1 MLAAAITIPVT
12 KKTRH
17 ENSNTFSALMVIG
30 VPRCLSVTMDIYS
43 HLMPNMQADAVARV
57 DDVLQNAMLR
67 RSAGEGTEN
76 KR

>member
-1 MLAAAITIPVT
+1 VASSPSGGLVHLRQRVVRRSHAAGGA
-12 KKTRH
+12 
-17 ENSNTFSALMVIG
+17 G
-30 VPRCLSVTMDIYS
+30 IYS

-67 RSAGEGTEN
+67 RKAGEGTEN

>member
-1 MLAAAITIPVT
+1 
-12 KKTRH
+12 
-17 ENSNTFSALMVIG
+17 
-30 VPRCLSVTMDIYS
+30 MDIYS
-43 HLMPNMQADAVARV
+43 HSMPNMQADAVARV